1 VAGDC
6 PAAAS
11 DMARGTARGTGR
23 VTRTPRKRPSRAPQ
37 VARNKAAGNVTTMEP
52 SKTFETKTKRGV
64 RKGQALPA
72 SDAYETWLD
81 HRLKSLYQPILEAP
95 LPEDMLKLL
104 RSRKPS

>member
-1 VAGDC
+1 
-6 PAAAS
+6 
-11 DMARGTARGTGR
+11 M
-23 VTRTPRKRPSRAPQ
+23 TRTPTKQSSRRSSRAPQ
-37 VARNKAAGNVTTMEP
+37 AARNKAAGNVTTMEP
-52 SKTFETKTKRGV
+52 SKTFETKAKRSA
-64 RKGQALPA
+64 RKGQALHE